1 MSWTLFAAFQFSSC
15 CLHRE
20 LARWLIVRGACSCGM
35 QSMRD
40 VITLP
45 QLQEFNRGRDAELL
59 ADGSAPAWRYFGQT
73 RNFLWPLERVC
84 GTEAEVDTM
93 RVSSG
98 AVAAS
103 VWMLSGWMLVACA
116 LATVAQCW

>member
-1 MSWTLFAAFQFSSC
+1 M
-15 CLHRE
+15 RE
-20 LARWLIVRGACSCGM
+20 VA
-35 QSMRD
+35 
-40 VITLP
+40 TLP

-84 GTEAEVDTM
+84 GTEAEVDAM

-98 AVAAS
+98 AVAVAL
-103 VWMLSGWMLVACA
+103 WMRPGWRMGMCA
-116 LATVAQCW
+116 FATLALYW